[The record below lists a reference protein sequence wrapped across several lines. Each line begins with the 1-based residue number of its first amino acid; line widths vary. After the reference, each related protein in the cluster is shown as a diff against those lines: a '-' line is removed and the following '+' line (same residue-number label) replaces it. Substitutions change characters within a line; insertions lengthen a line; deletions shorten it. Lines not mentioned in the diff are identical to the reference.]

1 MLQPQSRC
9 LPWPMAKW
17 KFPQG
22 QPIASLRRGC
32 AEGTAKAE
40 QGILARS
47 KREALRRLQG
57 RVNMCRE
64 QQQPAVLRRE

>member
-1 MLQPQSRC
+1 MLQPQSCC

-22 QPIASLRRGC
+22 RPIASLRRSC

-47 KREALRRLQG
+47 RREALRRLQG

-64 QQQPAVLRRE
+64 QQPAVLRRE